1 MSCSA
6 RIILRHLLINFC
18 GIFYGIVFEIVFET
32 KQKKINSLAII
43 ICLLKCQPQC
53 SLGNFV
59 LPVVTEYTNNERQ
72 TAVRIYKCEQNQFEL
87 TSIVSRIRWIES
99 RVVVMNKIEAKI
111 VIEMDFV
118 EFIMRVYFFSF
129 FLSLIV

>member
-1 MSCSA
+1 M
-6 RIILRHLLINFC
+6 
-18 GIFYGIVFEIVFET
+18 
-32 KQKKINSLAII
+32 
-43 ICLLKCQPQC
+43 
-53 SLGNFV
+53 
-59 LPVVTEYTNNERQ
+59 TEYTNNERQ